1 MQSTATK
8 AEFAALS
15 GVTKGRVSQWLR
27 AGKIDGA
34 ALVGEGRRARIN
46 IEVARR
52 QLDARL
58 DLSQR
63 LGANGRAKLDG
74 ETAGQ
79 ADPTDAAIKSAR
91 LAQLE
96 RAVGKARAEEAARSG
111 RYIEA
116 DAARQ
121 EMGKIAGRVV
131 ASFEGGLP
139 ELASALAAHF
149 QLPQRDVLHVLRT
162 AWRGLRARL
171 AGEAMAGEAVAAAAP
186 AAAAAE

>member
-15 GVTKGRVSQWLR
+15 GVTKGHVSQWLR
-27 AGKIDGA
+27 TGKIDGA
-34 ALVGEGRRARIN
+34 ALVGEGRFARIN
-46 IEVARR
+46 IKVARR

-58 DLSQR
+58 DLGQR
-63 LGANGRAKLDG
+63 LGANGRARLDG
-74 ETAGQ
+74 EAS
-79 ADPTDAAIKSAR
+79 ADPNDAAIKRQR

-96 RAVGKARAEEAARSG
+96 LANEKARAEAEARAG
-111 RYIEA
+111 RYVEA

-121 EMGKIAGRVV
+121 EMGKIAGRLV
-131 ASFEGGLP
+131 ASVEGGLP

-149 QLPQRDVLHVLRT
+149 QLPQRDVLHVLRA

-171 AGEAMAGEAVAAAAP
+171 GGEAVAVPEAE
-186 AAAAAE
+186 AAE

>member
-27 AGKIDGA
+27 TGKIDGA

-63 LGANGRAKLDG
+63 LGANGRARLDS
-74 ETAGQ
+74 EAA
-79 ADPTDAAIKSAR
+79 ADPNDATIKRQR

-96 RAVGKARAEEAARSG
+96 LANDKARAEAAARSG
-111 RYIEA
+111 RYVEA
-116 DAARQ
+116 DAARR
-121 EMGKIAGRVV
+121 EMGEIAGRLV
-131 ASFEGGLP
+131 ASLEGGLP
-139 ELASALAAHF
+139 ELASALAGHF

-162 AWRGLRARL
+162 AWRVLRARL
-171 AGEAMAGEAVAAAAP
+171 AGEAAAVP
-186 AAAAAE
+186 AAEAAE

>member
-27 AGKIDGA
+27 TGKIDGT
-34 ALVGEGRRARIN
+34 ALVGEGRCARIN

-74 ETAGQ
+74 ETT
-79 ADPTDAAIKSAR
+79 DPTDAAIKRQR

-96 RAVGKARAEEAARSG
+96 LANAHAREAALVR
-111 RYIEA
+111 
-116 DAARQ
+116 
-121 EMGKIAGRVV
+121 AG
-131 ASFEGGLP
+131 
-139 ELASALAAHF
+139 
-149 QLPQRDVLHVLRT
+149 
-162 AWRGLRARL
+162 
-171 AGEAMAGEAVAAAAP
+171 
-186 AAAAAE
+186 